1 MNFDEVK
8 EVDELFSA
16 LVKNVHITDDVKRKL
31 YFMQSDNE
39 LVYEIQ
45 AKYQSSEIFLTVNIA
60 IILMNYFRKKSK
72 VWSNN
77 LNR

>member
-16 LVKNVHITDDVKRKL
+16 LVQNVHITDDVKRKL

-77 LNR
+77 LNK

>member
-77 LNR
+77 LNK